1 MAFKSNR
8 SGKSAIL
15 TEEQLRQLNEYLPEK
30 YSLLAEVMLWVCGRV
45 YETSTIKVRNINFKE
60 ETIILE
66 KSTTKTKDSRIASL
80 HPDTIH
86 KLKNWVIKHKL
97 DKNDYIFFSA
107 SNNQKIQKGKQ
118 HLKYHTIDEYFKKGF
133 DWIGVKGA
141 SSHSFRRSMA
151 TNLLNKGF
159 TLREIMTITGHKN
172 IATLQEYLD
181 VDNSN
186 THQKYKQLISG
197 MKL

>member
-45 YETSTIKVRNINFKE
+45 NETSTIKVRNINFKE

-107 SNNQKIQKGKQ
+107 SNNQKVCM
-118 HLKYHTIDEYFKKGF
+118 HTDPPVTTSGISRDTT
-133 DWIGVKGA
+133 KGA
-141 SSHSFRRSMA
+141 
-151 TNLLNKGF
+151 
-159 TLREIMTITGHKN
+159 
-172 IATLQEYLD
+172 
-181 VDNSN
+181 
-186 THQKYKQLISG
+186 
-197 MKL
+197 